1 MAEKNKFL
9 YAGLLVVGAV
19 CFFVAG
25 WLFGRTRRDAA
36 DKAKVGSGGV
46 AQLQEAASVAAAN
59 ARDAYRQAWH

>member
-1 MAEKNKFL
+1 MAGQNKSL
-9 YAGLLVVGAV
+9 YAVLLVVGAV

-25 WLFGRTRRDAA
+25 WLFGRTRRYAA
-36 DKAKVGSGGV
+36 HKVKVGSGGV